1 MDHPHPH
8 LIFNSEDKE
17 EKGTHTIFRCNILQ
31 PTKSGN
37 KAHMRSIQA
46 LVIAQ
51 ARARA
56 QRARMVSEDQNLSP
70 YRITTEENFFMLM
83 QNVSSIINSC
93 QLTTFQIVE

>member
-1 MDHPHPH
+1 MQALVRGH
-8 LIFNSEDKE
+8 LVRKQARE
-17 EKGTHTIFRCNILQ
+17 TLRC
-31 PTKSGN
+31 
-37 KAHMRSIQA
+37 IQA

-83 QNVSSIINSC
+83 HNVSSIINSC